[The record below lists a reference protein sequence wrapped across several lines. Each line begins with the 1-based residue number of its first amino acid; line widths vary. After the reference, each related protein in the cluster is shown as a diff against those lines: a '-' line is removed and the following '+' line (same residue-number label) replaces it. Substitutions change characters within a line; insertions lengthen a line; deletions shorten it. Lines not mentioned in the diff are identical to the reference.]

1 VIVLDASVVANA
13 VADDGR
19 AGEVARARLLDAAEA
34 SAPDLLDVETVAVLR
49 KRWLVGDLTGA
60 RFADAVEEL
69 VALPIRRYPA
79 GPLMVRV
86 YELRANLTAYD
97 GAYVALA
104 EGLDCLLVTG
114 DGRPARAPGIG
125 CAVEVLRA

>member
-19 AGEVARARLLDAAEA
+19 AGEVVRARLLDAGEA
-34 SAPDLLDVETVAVLR
+34 SAPDLLDVETLAVLR
-49 KRWLVGDLTGA
+49 KRWLVGDLTDA

-86 YELRANLTAYD
+86 YEFRANLTAYD

-104 EGLDCLLVTG
+104 EGLDCPLVTG
-114 DGRPARAPGIG
+114 DARLARAPGIG

>member
-1 VIVLDASVVANA
+1 MIVLDASVVANA

-19 AGEVARARLLDAAEA
+19 AGEVARARLLDAGEA

-49 KRWLVGDLTGA
+49 KRWLVGDLSDD
-60 RFADAVEEL
+60 RFADAVEDL

-79 GPLMVRV
+79 RPLMVRV
-86 YELRANLTAYD
+86 YELRSNVTAYE

-114 DGRPARAPGIG
+114 DARLARAPGIG